1 MCYACDLRKITDTNT
16 FFIQKANYLPP
27 RDNSCRQSR
36 RHADCPGWT
45 PGPAG
50 LRKQELPEVGQT
62 GVVPQSLCEGLCSF
76 VTNSVAPHPEGRGKT
91 VNVSSCTP
99 LTFCRS
105 PHLLYSPRQRSL
117 LCPGSSGLE
126 KIPTEDPY
134 RSCCRFQMRR
144 EM

>member
-1 MCYACDLRKITDTNT
+1 MCYISYKKNHRHKYLLHSESQPSSSPWSLLLAKQEARGLPRLDPGASGS
-16 FFIQKANYLPP
+16 QKA
-27 RDNSCRQSR
+27 
-36 RHADCPGWT
+36 
-45 PGPAG
+45 
-50 LRKQELPEVGQT
+50 ELPEVSQT

-76 VTNSVAPHPEGRGKT
+76 ITDSVAPHPEGRGKT